1 MIRSPRVEIVVV
13 CLASCVGVTRAHAQ
27 ETTPEVTPPPSE
39 AAAPDADESVAE
51 VPQTGAA
58 EALAA
63 EEAAID
69 EELGDD
75 APHCAGTGIEGVVR
89 DGATSETLIEAPVI
103 VVGRGTRLL
112 TDYDGR
118 FAVDLPPGTYSLRS
132 YYDLYQ
138 PTRMN
143 DIVVRRG
150 QCTRVTI
157 ELDSNA
163 SEGEEVVIEVRA
175 DTGSEASALRS
186 RRESASVQDGVS
198 AEEIRRSP
206 DSDAG
211 QAARRIVGATVVGG
225 QYLFV
230 RGLGGRY
237 SSVLL
242 NGAYLPSSDPD
253 QPGVQ
258 LDLFPSA
265 ILNGLTVSKTFT
277 PDLPGDAAGGTMMI
291 STREFP
297 SRFQLAVTG
306 SLGFNSQTTF
316 QSGPTGPSGSLDW
329 LGFDDGRRALPSSVP
344 RTQTLQ
350 GLPSRDAQ
358 IEAGRGFRPRFGIG
372 NGLAAPAGRLGI
384 NMGDTVLLGDR
395 RLGYFVSL
403 GYANSTQILQN
414 ELVRPSATVSFD
426 EEGNRSILTQSEQ
439 RRSSFTNSVNWGGLG
454 AMNLELSDHD
464 ELQLTLLALQSS
476 ESYTGF
482 GDGYDFE
489 TDQNIRATRLRWV
502 ERNLF
507 FSQLA
512 GDHRALPFGAR
523 LHWAVAGSFGSR
535 SEPDIRDMIYGANP
549 GSDSYTFRPSTSG
562 SGERFFLGLNQREID
577 VNADLAVPIETATL
591 RLGGASRFNE
601 RDFDFRRFRYEGI
614 DGSVD
619 TLPAVDLFDPARNGE
634 WYSLVERTDRTDGYR
649 ASQTLVAGFAMLDWP
664 IVPWFRVVGGAR
676 VEAFRQTVSSGSTI
690 FPPGENASMFDTRR
704 TDLDVLGSAA
714 TIVTLADQVYLRA
727 SYGTTVARPQVR
739 ELARFPFPDFIRQRT
754 ITGRAGLQRTRIHNF
769 DLRLEWFPSP
779 TEVIAATGF
788 VKVFEQPLEITAEAN
803 NQFSYRNFQS
813 GLNAGGEVEARFSFA
828 RFTPDLRWFDLATNV
843 AVVFSEIQMTPEQRA
858 AATNS
863 ARPLAGQSP
872 YVVNVSLGFTHPD
885 SGISVRLFY
894 NVFGP
899 RLLEVGIQGVPDV
912 YQEPFHSFDVTA
924 SWQFDPHFELRLGV
938 ENVFD
943 DDYLVTQG
951 GFALQQYNQGISGN
965 LGLTWRPF

>member
-1 MIRSPRVEIVVV
+1 MIRTPRVADAVV
-13 CLASCVGVTRAHAQ
+13 CLALCVHVTRAEAQ
-27 ETTPEVTPPPSE
+27 D
-39 AAAPDADESVAE
+39 AAPDVTESPSPSESPGPAGESSGAPASEETAAADD
-51 VPQTGAA
+51 GA
-58 EALAA
+58 EAL
-63 EEAAID
+63 D
-69 EELGDD
+69 DD

-89 DGATSETLIEAPVI
+89 DAGTQETLIEAPVI
-103 VVGRGTRLL
+103 VVGRGTRVL

-118 FAVDLPPGTYSLRS
+118 FAIDLPPGTYSLRS

-143 DIVVRRG
+143 DVVVRRG
-150 QCTRVTI
+150 RCTEVLLA
-157 ELDSNA
+157 LDSNA

-186 RRESASVQDGVS
+186 RRESATVQDGVS

-265 ILNGLTVSKTFT
+265 ILNGLTVAKTFT
-277 PDLPGDAAGGTMMI
+277 PDLPGDAAGGTMLI

-297 SRFQLAVTG
+297 SRFQLGVTG

-316 QSGPTGPSGSLDW
+316 QSAPTGPSGGLDW
-329 LGFDDGRRALPSSVP
+329 LGFDDGRRGLPASVP
-344 RTQTLQ
+344 RAQTLQ
-350 GLPSRDAQ
+350 GLPDREAQ
-358 IEAGRGFRPRFGIG
+358 LTAGRGFRPRFGLRDA
-372 NGLAAPAGRLGI
+372 LAAPAGRLGV
-384 NMGDTVLLGDR
+384 NLGDTVLLGDR

-403 GYANSTQILQN
+403 GYANSTQILRN
-414 ELVRPSATVSFD
+414 ELVRPSATIVYD
-426 EEGNRSILTQSEQ
+426 EEGNSSIQMQSEQ
-439 RRSSFTNSVNWGGLG
+439 RRTSFTNSVNWGGLG
-454 AMNLELSDHD
+454 SMNLELSESD
-464 ELQLTLLALQSS
+464 ELQLTLLAVQTS
-476 ESYTGF
+476 ESYTGL
-482 GDGYDFE
+482 GAGYDFE
-489 TDQNIRATRLRWV
+489 SDQNVRATRIRWV

-507 FSQLA
+507 FGQLS
-512 GDHRALPFGAR
+512 GEHRGLPLRSRLRWAL
-523 LHWAVAGSFGSR
+523 AGSFGSR
-535 SEPDIRDMIYGANP
+535 SEPDIRDMIYGANAD
-549 GSDSYTFRPSTSG
+549 SDNYTFRPSTSG
-562 SGERFFLGLNQREID
+562 SGERFFLNLEQREID
-577 VNADLAVPIETATL
+577 ASADLAVPVETATL
-591 RLGGASRFNE
+591 RLGGASRLNE
-601 RDFDFRRFRYEGI
+601 RSFDFRRFRYEGI

-634 WYSLVERTDRTDGYR
+634 WFTLVERTDRTDGYR
-649 ASQTLVAGFAMLDWP
+649 ASQMLAAGFAMLDWP
-664 IVPWFRVVGGAR
+664 IVPWLRVVGGAR
-676 VEAFRQTVSSGSTI
+676 IEAFRQTVVSGSTI
-690 FPPGENASMFDTRR
+690 FPPEANSSMFDTRR

-714 TIVTLADQVYLRA
+714 TILTLSDQVFLRA

-754 ITGRAGLQRTRIHNF
+754 LTGRAGIQRTRIHNF

-788 VKVFEQPLEITAEAN
+788 VKAFEQPIEITAEAN

-828 RFTPDLRWFDLATNV
+828 RFTQDLRWFDLATNV
-843 AVVFSEIQMTPEQRA
+843 AVVYSEIQMTLEQRA

-885 SGISVRLFY
+885 SGVSVRLFY

-899 RLLEVGIQGVPDV
+899 RLLEVGIQGIPDV

-924 SWQFDPHFELRLGV
+924 SWQLDPHFELRLGV
-938 ENVFD
+938 ENLFD
-943 DDYLVTQG
+943 DDYLITQG
-951 GFALQQYNQGISGN
+951 GFALQQYNQGLSAN
-965 LGLTWRPF
+965 LGLSWRPF

>member
-1 MIRSPRVEIVVV
+1 MIRSLRAEKVVV
-13 CLASCVGVTRAHAQ
+13 CLALCVGVTRAHAQ
-27 ETTPEVTPPPSE
+27 DASPEVTASPDVQPASDPPASDQPASDQPASE
-39 AAAPDADESVAE
+39 ADDTAADEE
-51 VPQTGAA
+51 DL
-58 EALAA
+58 AL
-63 EEAAID
+63 E
-69 EELGDD
+69 DD
-75 APHCAGTGIEGVVR
+75 APHCAGTGVEGVVR
-89 DGATSETLIEAPVI
+89 DGSTSETLIEAPVI
-103 VVGRGTRLL
+103 VVGRGTRVL

-143 DIVVRRG
+143 DVVVRRG
-150 QCTRVTI
+150 QCTRVTL

-186 RRESASVQDGVS
+186 RRESAAVQDGVS

-316 QSGPTGPSGSLDW
+316 QSGPTGPAGGLDW
-329 LGFDDGRRALPSSVP
+329 LGFDDGRRSLPASIP

-350 GLPSRDAQ
+350 GLPSREQ
-358 IEAGRGFRPRFGIG
+358 QVEAGRGFRPRFGIRD
-372 NGLAAPAGRLGI
+372 GLAAPAGRLGI
-384 NMGDTVLLGDR
+384 NMGDTVMLGDR

-403 GYANSTQILQN
+403 GYANSTQILAN
-414 ELVRPSATVSFD
+414 ELVRPSAVID
-426 EEGNRSILTQSEQ
+426 DEGNIQMQSEQ
-439 RRSSFTNSVNWGGLG
+439 RRTSFTNSVSWGGL
-454 AMNLELSDHD
+454 ASMNLELSDDD
-464 ELQLTLLALQSS
+464 ELQLTVLALQSS
-476 ESYTGF
+476 ESYTGL
-482 GDGYDFE
+482 GVGYDFE
-489 TDQNIRATRLRWV
+489 SDQDIRATRVRWV

-507 FSQLA
+507 FGQLA
-512 GDHRALPFGAR
+512 GDHRALPFHAR
-523 LHWAVAGSFGSR
+523 LHWSVAGSFGSR
-535 SEPDIRDMIYGANP
+535 SEPDIRDMIYGANR
-549 GSDSYTFRPSTSG
+549 GSPNYTFRPSTSG
-562 SGERFFLGLNQREID
+562 SGERFFLDLTQREID
-577 VNADLAVPIETATL
+577 ASADLAVPIETATF

-601 RDFDFRRFRYEGI
+601 RGFDFRRFRYEGI
-614 DGSVD
+614 DTSVD
-619 TLPAVDLFDPARNGE
+619 TLPAVDLFDSARNGE
-634 WYSLVERTDRTDGYR
+634 WYTIVERTDRTDGYR

-664 IVPWFRVVGGAR
+664 IVPWLRVVGGAR

-714 TIVTLADQVYLRA
+714 TIFTLTDQVFLRA

-779 TEVIAATGF
+779 TEVIAVTGF
-788 VKVFEQPLEITAEAN
+788 AKVFEQPLEITAEAN

-828 RFTPDLRWFDLATNV
+828 RFTQDLRWFDLATNV

-863 ARPLAGQSP
+863 VRPLAGQSP

-951 GFALQQYNQGISGN
+951 GFALQQYNQGISAN

>member
-1 MIRSPRVEIVVV
+1 MRRAALVVLVEVY
-13 CLASCVGVTRAHAQ
+13 LASCVIVTRANAQ
-27 ETTPEVTPPPSE
+27 EPEASVTP
-39 AAAPDADESVAE
+39 VTE
-51 VPQTGAA
+51 VPADGSAPVDAPVEEGDAEADAA
-58 EALAA
+58 EAIAL
-63 EEAAID
+63 E
-69 EELGDD
+69 DD
-75 APHCAGTGIEGVVR
+75 APHCDGTGVEGVVR
-89 DGATSETLIEAPVI
+89 DAATEETLIEAPVI
-103 VVGRGTRLL
+103 VVGRGTRTL

-118 FAVDLPPGTYSLRS
+118 FAIDLQPGTYSLRS

-138 PTRMN
+138 PTRVN
-143 DIVVRRG
+143 DVVVRRG
-150 QCTRVTI
+150 RCTRV
-157 ELDSNA
+157 ELSLDSNA

-175 DTGSEASALRS
+175 DTGSEASALRT

-265 ILNGLTVSKTFT
+265 ILNGLTVAKTFT
-277 PDLPGDAAGGTMMI
+277 PDLPGDAAGGTMLI

-297 SRFQLAVTG
+297 SRFQLGITG

-316 QSGPTGPSGSLDW
+316 QQGPTGPTGGLDW
-329 LGFDDGRRALPSSVP
+329 LGFDDGRRSLPSSIP
-344 RTQTLQ
+344 RQQTLQ
-350 GLPSRDAQ
+350 GLATREEQ
-358 IEAGRGFRPRFGIG
+358 VEAGRGFRPRFGIRD
-372 NGLAAPAGRLGI
+372 GLAAPAGRLGI
-384 NMGDTVLLGDR
+384 NFGDTALLGDR

-403 GYANSTQILQN
+403 GYANSTQILRN
-414 ELVRPSATVSFD
+414 EIVRPSATVVAD
-426 EEGNRSILTQSEQ
+426 DDGNLSVRTQSEQ

-454 AMNLELSDHD
+454 AANLELSDDD
-464 ELQLTLLALQSS
+464 ELQLTVLALQAS
-476 ESYTGF
+476 ESYTGL
-482 GDGYDFE
+482 GEGYDFE
-489 TDQNIRATRLRWV
+489 TDQNIRATRMRWV

-507 FSQLA
+507 FGQLS
-512 GDHRALPFGAR
+512 GEHRGLPFRAR
-523 LHWAVAGSFGSR
+523 LRWALAGSFGSR
-535 SEPDIRDMIYGANP
+535 SEPDIRDMIYGANS
-549 GSDSYTFRPSTSG
+549 GSENYTFRPSTSG
-562 SGERFFLGLNQREID
+562 SGERFFLDLQQREVD
-577 VNADLAVPIETATL
+577 ASADLAVPIETATL

-601 RDFDFRRFRYEGI
+601 RSFDFRRFRYEGI

-634 WYSLVERTDRTDGYR
+634 WYTLVERTDRTDGYR
-649 ASQTLVAGFAMLDWP
+649 ASQMLAAGFAMLDWP
-664 IVPWFRVVGGAR
+664 IVPWLRVVGGAR
-676 VEAFRQTVSSGSTI
+676 VEAFRQTVVSGSTI
-690 FPPGENASMFDTRR
+690 FPPEQNSSQFDTRR

-714 TIVTLADQVYLRA
+714 TIFTLTDQVFLRA

-754 ITGRAGLQRTRIHNF
+754 LTGRAGLTRTRIHNF

-788 VKVFEQPLEITAEAN
+788 VKVFEQPIEITAEAN

-813 GLNAGGEVEARFSFA
+813 GLNAGGEIEARFSFA
-828 RFTPDLRWFDLATNV
+828 RFTEELRWFDLGTNV
-843 AVVFSEIQMTPEQRA
+843 ALVYSEIQMTPEQRA

-885 SGISVRLFY
+885 SGVSVRLFY

-943 DDYLVTQG
+943 DDYVITQG
-951 GFALQQYNQGISGN
+951 GLPLQQYNQGLSAN

>member
-1 MIRSPRVEIVVV
+1 MKLNRRV
-13 CLASCVGVTRAHAQ
+13 G
-27 ETTPEVTPPPSE
+27 
-39 AAAPDADESVAE
+39 AAAGTLALSPGLWVAVPWGILLWAALLAWATPRSSAQDTTSE
-51 VPQTGAA
+51 V
-58 EALAA
+58 
-63 EEAAID
+63 EEAA
-69 EELGDD
+69 LDD
-75 APHCAGTGIEGVVR
+75 APQCTGTGVQGVVR
-89 DGATSETLIEAPVI
+89 DAESGETLIEAPVL
-103 VVGRGTRLL
+103 VVGRGTRVL

-118 FAVDLPPGTYSLRS
+118 FAVDLPPGSYSLRS

-138 PTRMN
+138 PTRI
-143 DIVVRRG
+143 DDVVVRRG
-150 QCTRVTI
+150 ACTSVVLS
-157 ELDSNA
+157 LDSNA

-265 ILNGLTVSKTFT
+265 ILNGLTVAKTFT
-277 PDLPGDAAGGTMMI
+277 PDLPGDAAGGTMLI
-291 STREFP
+291 STREYP
-297 SRFQLAVTG
+297 SRFQLAFTG
-306 SLGFNSQTTF
+306 SLGLNSQTTF
-316 QSGPTGPSGSLDW
+316 GSAPAGPAGGLDW
-329 LGFDDGRRALPSSVP
+329 LGFDDGRRAIPSSVP
-344 RTQTLQ
+344 ADRTLQ
-350 GLPSRDAQ
+350 ALPTRDAQ
-358 IEAGRGFRPRFGIG
+358 LEAGRGFRPRFGLRDA
-372 NGLAAPAGRLGI
+372 LAAPAGRLGV
-384 NMGDTVLLGDR
+384 NFGDTVMLGDR

-403 GYANSTQILQN
+403 GYQNSTQILRN

-426 EEGNRSILTQSEQ
+426 DDGTRRVLVQSEQ
-439 RRSSFTNSVNWGGLG
+439 RRTSFTNNVNWGGL
-454 AMNLELSDHD
+454 ASMNLELSEHD

-476 ESYTGF
+476 ESYTGL

-489 TDQNIRATRLRWV
+489 TDQDIRATRIRWV

-507 FSQLA
+507 FGQLS
-512 GDHRALPFGAR
+512 GEHRALPFHAR
-523 LHWAVAGSFGSR
+523 LHWSVAGSFGSR

-549 GSDSYTFRPSTSG
+549 GSDRYTFRPSTSG
-562 SGERFFLGLNQREID
+562 SGERFFLSLQQREID
-577 VNADLAVPIETATL
+577 ASAHLVLPIGGASV
-591 RLGGASRFNE
+591 RVGGASRFHE
-601 RDFDFRRFRYEGI
+601 REFDFRRFRYEGI

-619 TLPAVDLFDPARNGE
+619 TLPSTDLFDPARNGE

-649 ASQTLVAGFAMLDWP
+649 ASQMLVAGFAMLDWP
-664 IVPWFRVVGGAR
+664 LMPWLRVVGGAR

-690 FPPGENASMFDTRR
+690 FPTESNSSMFDTRR
-704 TDLDVLGSAA
+704 TDVDVLGSAA
-714 TIVTLADQVYLRA
+714 AIVTLSEQVFLRA

-754 ITGRAGLQRTRIHNF
+754 LTGRAGLARTRIHNA

-779 TEVIAATGF
+779 TEVIAVTGF
-788 VKVFEQPLEITAEAN
+788 AKVFEQPIEITAEAN
-803 NQFSYRNFQS
+803 NQFSYRNFDS
-813 GLNAGGEVEARFSFA
+813 GLNAGGEIEARFSFS
-828 RFTPDLRWFDLATNV
+828 RFAPELRFFDVAANV
-843 AVVFSEIQMTPEQRA
+843 AIVHSEIQMSAEQRA
-858 AATNS
+858 AATN
-863 ARPLAGQSP
+863 ATRPLAGQSP
-872 YVVNVSLGFTHPD
+872 YVINVSLGFAHPD
-885 SGISVRLFY
+885 SGLTLRVYY

-912 YQEPFHSFDVTA
+912 YHEPFHSFDITA
-924 SWQFDPHFELRLGV
+924 AWQFDPHLELRIGV

-943 DDYLVTQG
+943 DDYLLTQG
-951 GFALQQYNQGISGN
+951 GLALQQYNQGVSAN
-965 LGLTWRPF
+965 LGLTWRPY